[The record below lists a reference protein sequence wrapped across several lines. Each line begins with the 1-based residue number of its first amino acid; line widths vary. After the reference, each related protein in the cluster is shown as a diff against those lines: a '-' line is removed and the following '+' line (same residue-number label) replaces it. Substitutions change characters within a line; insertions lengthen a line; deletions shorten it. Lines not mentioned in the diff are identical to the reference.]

1 VAKRGRKWWL
11 DLISINA
18 LGVTIPAGVFSIADE
33 VIE

>member
-1 VAKRGRKWWL
+1 VVAV
-11 DLISINA
+11 SFAQA